1 MTSAVNLWP
10 RLVARPLS
18 WALIAAAAGLAAGP
32 AAQAQTAADPLLNP
46 KPTAAD
52 WAAIAQQPDLS
63 GVWLPDR
70 KHANY
75 PFGKASP
82 PWNPQAAAYIAEQQ
96 RLDKVGTPN
105 NIYINCLP
113 EGMPSFMIMTLNA
126 LEILQTPGRLTLL
139 SEFDGNRQRRIWLDG
154 RPRPEDA
161 DATFSGFSR
170 GRWEK
175 TPQGETLV
183 VETTDILPQTFLPLG
198 QAVGQANNGD
208 LRIVE
213 RIRLVEPDRLEDA
226 LEIHAPHVL
235 TAPWRITKSFVRTRE
250 RRNDIVEGSCL
261 QGKFQAQVD
270 KQGNHVFVPIEH
282 EVGGAPLPRT
292 VSK

>member
-1 MTSAVNLWP
+1 MTNRRNPQAGL
-10 RLVARPLS
+10 L
-18 WALIAAAAGLAAGP
+18 ALAAAAWLALAPAG
-32 AAQAQTAADPLLNP
+32 QAQTATAPLLNP

-75 PFGKASP
+75 PFGKVTP
-82 PWNPQAAAYIAEQQ
+82 PWTAKAAAYIAEQQ

-113 EGMPSFMIMTLNA
+113 EGMPSFIIMTLNA
-126 LEILQTPGRLTLL
+126 LEILQTPGRITIL
-139 SEFDGNRQRRIWLDG
+139 SEFDGNRQRRIWTDG
-154 RPRPEDA
+154 RPRPEDP
-161 DATFSGFSR
+161 DLTFNGFSR

-175 TPQGETLV
+175 TPQGDTLV

-198 QAVGQANNGD
+198 QSVGQANNGE

-213 RIRLVEPDRLEDA
+213 RFRLVEPDRLEDE
-226 LEIHAPHVL
+226 LEIHAPKVL
-235 TAPWRITKSFVRTRE
+235 TAPWKITKSFVRTRE
-250 RRNDIVEGSCL
+250 RRNDIVEGACL

-270 KQGNHVFVPIEH
+270 AQGNHVYVPIAH

-292 VSK
+292 LSK